1 MPPSEPASA
10 PPQGTVQRDLRLDA
24 WRGFFLVIMTI
35 DHLRSVL
42 SRYTYEFAGY
52 VSAAEGF
59 VLLSGYVTGLSF
71 TRAAVANPGSLWPKA
86 ARRIR
91 SIYFAHALTFLVLFT
106 TLRWVPG
113 MVTGNSSWARL
124 FQMHPADAVLMG
136 LSGLY
141 QPEFLDILPM
151 YCLFLLLVPFTVR
164 KLQAGEGIQVLCGS
178 FCVWVA
184 AQLGLSA
191 QLVVWLGTVLPA
203 RLGDFDPFAWQFL
216 FVCGICWGHRTSE
229 GAAKRPVFQ
238 VLALPFWLFIAPLVV
253 LMFLWRHGF
262 MAPPVVWSLKI
273 LQAGRD
279 KQHLGAI
286 RLLNLALLACC
297 LVYFRWAFISA
308 RVLRVLALL
317 GRHSLTVFSTLVVLA
332 SYWSNANSFLEG
344 INFFSQLLALTFAVL
359 CAFTVAFCCELT
371 SQNTSAKRTQ
381 PPSHSVQP

>member
-1 MPPSEPASA
+1 MALPETEPTSA
-10 PPQGTVQRDLRLDA
+10 PPHGTVQRDLRLDA

-71 TRAAVANPGSLWPKA
+71 TRAALANPGSLWPKA

-91 SIYFAHALTFLVLFT
+91 TIYVAHALTFLFLFV

-164 KLQAGEGIQVLCGS
+164 KLQAGEGAVVLYGS
-178 FCVWVA
+178 FCIWVA
-184 AQLGLSA
+184 AQLGLGA
-191 QLVVWLGTVLPA
+191 QLAIWLGTVLQV

-216 FVCGICWGHRTSE
+216 FVCGVCWGYRTRS
-229 GAAKRPVFQ
+229 GSAARPLFQ
-238 VLALPFWLFIAPLVV
+238 VPALPLWLIIAPLAV
-253 LMFLWRHGF
+253 LLFLWRHELL
-262 MAPPVVWSLKI
+262 APPAIWNLDA

-279 KQHLGAI
+279 KQYLGGI
-286 RLLNLALLACC
+286 RLFNLALIAGC
-297 LVYFRWAFISA
+297 LGCFRWAIVPA
-308 RVLRVLALL
+308 KLVALLALL
-317 GRHSLTVFSTLVVLA
+317 GRHSLAVFSSHVLLA
-332 SYWSNANSFLEG
+332 SYWAAAQAWGSPFTPPDQ
-344 INFFSQLLALTFAVL
+344 IMPTFFAVSI
-359 CAFTVAFCCELT
+359 AFGVAVVSDQARHEE
-371 SQNTSAKRTQ
+371 SG
-381 PPSHSVQP
+381 